1 MSEVLSLLSARLEAV
16 EAQIAD
22 LTAQADA
29 YRRVI
34 ADLERAEAEQR
45 ASGAR
50 AGSEKTLAGL
60 MESILLEHGR
70 PLHYRELHRR
80 LGALG
85 VDVPGQDPVKN
96 VGAHLSGDGRFERFE
111 RGIWGLR
118 AWRKL
123 GPPARASV
131 TSAGDAPV
139 SG

>member
-1 MSEVLSLLSARLEAV
+1 VLSLLSARLEAV

-34 ADLERAEAEQR
+34 ADLTRAEAAQR
-45 ASGAR
+45 GSGVR

-60 MESILLEHGR
+60 MESILLEHGQ
-70 PLHYRELHRR
+70 PLHYREIHRR

-96 VGAHLSGDGRFERFE
+96 VGAHLSGDARFERFE
-111 RGIWGLR
+111 RGIWGLH
-118 AWRKL
+118 AWRKT
-123 GPPARASV
+123 GPPARAPV
-131 TSAGDAPV
+131 TSTGAAAHQN
-139 SG
+139 